1 MMKFL
6 EMQFSCHE
14 DMAKL
19 YQIQVDDVNKQIGRL
34 SEKLKAFVSGKDA
47 AADYVKTTKDELIYL
62 QNVIKTKSAAAIEQ
76 VEKL

>member
-1 MMKFL
+1 
-6 EMQFSCHE
+6 
-14 DMAKL
+14 
-19 YQIQVDDVNKQIGRL
+19 
-34 SEKLKAFVSGKDA
+34 LKAFVSGKDA